1 MHNFCTKYGKI
12 LDICKQFSKNL
23 VNEFGN
29 IPRRGVVPKFSDL
42 EVIALSLTAEA
53 MSIDSENCLF
63 ARLQTCKNEFQN
75 LISRHQYNIRRKLTK
90 NLCNSIRE
98 RIANEIDSTESYFC
112 IDSKPIEVCRIARS
126 HRCKLGKEDYATAPS
141 YGYCASQ
148 SNYYYGYKLHA
159 VCGLSGV
166 IHSFDLSKASVH
178 DINYIK
184 DIRYEYNNCTIIADR
199 GYISASMQLDLFET
213 ANIKLEV
220 PYRYNQKNRKPTFV
234 AYAKARKRIE
244 TVFSQFTDQ
253 FMINRNYAK
262 KAIGLFTR
270 IIAKISAF
278 TILQYVNYTSNKSI
292 GKVKYALD

>member
-12 LDICKQFSKNL
+12 LDVCKRFSKNL

-63 ARLQTCKNEFQN
+63 VRLQTCKNEFPN
-75 LISRHQYNIRRKLTK
+75 LISRHQYNILRKLTK

-126 HRCKLGKEDYATAPS
+126 RRCKFGKEDYVTAPS

-148 SNYYYGYKLHA
+148 NNHYYGYKLHA
-159 VCGLSGV
+159 ICGLNGV

-184 DIRYEYNNCTIIADR
+184 NIRYDYHDCTILGDS

-220 PYRYNQKNRKPTFV
+220 PYRYNQKNWKPTFV
-234 AYAKARKRIE
+234 TYAKARKRIE

-262 KAIGLFTR
+262 KTIGLFTR
-270 IIAKISAF
+270 IIAKITAF
-278 TILQYVNYTSNKSI
+278 TILQYANYSSNKSI
-292 GKVKYALD
+292 GQVKYALD